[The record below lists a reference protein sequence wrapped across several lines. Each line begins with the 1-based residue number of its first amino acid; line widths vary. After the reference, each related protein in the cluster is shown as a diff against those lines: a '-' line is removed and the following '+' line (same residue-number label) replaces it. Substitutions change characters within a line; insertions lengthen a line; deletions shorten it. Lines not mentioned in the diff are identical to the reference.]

1 MKFVWPPVIA
11 ALQERQKKIADGLDA
26 ANRAARDL
34 ELAHEKAGQQL
45 REAQAAEIVEQAK
58 KRANQIVDEAR
69 DQARTEGERMKAQA
83 QAEIEQEL
91 NSVKDALRAGSPG
104 RHRRREDP
112 GCFDRRKRARAA
124 GFQTGSRDLSEG
136 AMAELTT
143 LARPYAKAAFEYA
156 QAHQQRPIGR
166 LRWVCWPQCRRTTPC
181 ASCSKSLS

>member
-1 MKFVWPPVIA
+1 MNINATLIGQSVAFFIFVLFCMKFVWPPVIA

-45 REAQAAEIVEQAK
+45 REAKAQAAEIVEQAK

-91 NSVKDALRAGSPG
+91 NSVKDALRAQVGALAVTGAEKILGASIDANA
-104 RHRRREDP
+104 HEQLVS
-112 GCFDRRKRARAA
+112 KLAA
-124 GFQTGSRDLSEG
+124 E
-136 AMAELTT
+136 
-143 LARPYAKAAFEYA
+143 
-156 QAHQQRPIGR
+156 I
-166 LRWVCWPQCRRTTPC
+166 
-181 ASCSKSLS
+181 